1 MNKNKT
7 VRVSGGS
14 QADLGKLILRVTL
27 GGLILLHGIAK
38 LKNGV
43 GFIEGMLA
51 SRGLPTAIAYLVYVG
66 EVLAPVL
73 LIIGLWARAAAFVVL
88 GNMLVAVALVHM
100 RDLSRLNDTGG
111 WAIEL
116 QAMFIAA
123 ALAVMLLG
131 AGRFSAGGA
140 GGKWN

>member
-1 MNKNKT
+1 MAKNKT
-7 VRVSGGS
+7 AIVSGSS

-38 LKNGV
+38 LKGGV
-43 GFIEGMLA
+43 GFIEGMLSA
-51 SRGLPTAIAYLVYVG
+51 RGLPAAIAYLVYVG

-73 LIIGLWARAAAFVVL
+73 LIIGMWTRVAALIVL

-100 RDLSRLNDTGG
+100 GDLGRLNQTGG

-123 ALAVMLLG
+123 AAALLLLG
-131 AGRFSAGGA
+131 AGRYSVGGS